1 MDFGILPPEVNSGRM
16 YAGPGPQSMVAAA
29 AAWDGLATE
38 LNFVAVSYGQVVSE
52 LIVQPWLGPA
62 SSAMAAAATP
72 YVQWLAVTAEQ
83 ARQTAIQARTAAAA
97 FESAFAMTV
106 PPPLIA
112 ANRSRL
118 MSLVATNILGQNSP
132 AIAETQAEYA
142 EMWAQDAVAMNGY
155 AAASVAASTLAP
167 FTPPA
172 QSTDPAGSAAQAAAV
187 AQAAGEGAA
196 TNAPS
201 TLAEMLPGPVENS
214 FSALSAP
221 TDPLTSGLLG
231 IAPNLSPQL
240 LTASALQIP
249 TPIGDLDAVAL
260 YIAAIGSGSLALSI
274 TNTARPWNSAGL
286 YGGAGGNGGAV
297 SPTQGNAISSTTGE
311 LGADLGAGSGA
322 APVSAGIGQRTLV
335 GALSVPYSWATAAP
349 EIQLAAEALPSA
361 SPGADSPM
369 LEGSPTGLLSGMAL
383 ASLAARGMGGG
394 GSTRSTGA
402 AAPKQEERKP
412 TVVVIQKPPPP
423 PASG

>member
-16 YAGPGPQSMVAAA
+16 YAGPGPQSMMAAA
-29 AAWDGLATE
+29 AAWDGLAAE
-38 LNFVAVSYGQVVSE
+38 LNFVAASYGQVVSE

-62 SSAMAAAATP
+62 SSAMAAAALP
-72 YVQWLAVTAEQ
+72 YVRWLAVTAEQ
-83 ARQTAIQARTAAAA
+83 AKQTAIQARTASAA

-132 AIAETQAEYA
+132 AIAATQAEYA
-142 EMWAQDAVAMNGY
+142 EMWAQDAAAMYSY
-155 AAASVAASTLAP
+155 AAASVAASTLTP

-172 QSTDPAGSAAQAAAV
+172 QSTDPAGPAAQAAAV
-187 AQAAGEGAA
+187 AKAAGEGAA
-196 TNAPS
+196 TNAPT

-214 FSALSAP
+214 ISALSAP

-249 TPIGDLDAVAL
+249 SPIGELDAVAL
-260 YIAAIGSGSLALSI
+260 YIAAVGTGSLALSI

-286 YGGAGGNGGAV
+286 YGSAGGNGGTV
-297 SPTQGNAISSTTGE
+297 SPTQGNTIGSTTDE
-311 LGADLGAGSGA
+311 LGAELGSGGA
-322 APVSAGIGQRTLV
+322 APASAGIGQRTLV

-349 EIQLAAEALPSA
+349 EIQLAVDALPSA
-361 SPGADSPM
+361 AVPGADSTM

-383 ASLAARGMGGG
+383 ASLAARGMGGA
-394 GSTRSTGA
+394 STRNTSA